1 MNYDWQTIYKR
12 LQENQKT
19 LEQGW
24 RLSSEKT
31 AQILKRRAQILAE
44 EPQFLEEATET
55 IPVMQF
61 ELGDEIYA
69 IELSYIDEVCP
80 IKEIT
85 PLPGTPAYVVG
96 IMNVHGKIMSVLD
109 IKTFFEIP
117 KKELTNL
124 SQVIILR
131 SDLMEFG
138 ILADRLI
145 GLRVIAVNSI
155 QPAPPSFT
163 GVRKEYL
170 KGVTT
175 EQMVILDAN
184 RILTDPT
191 IIVNESFSSS

>member
-69 IELSYIDEVCP
+69 IELSYIDEVCL